1 MTARAIAAR
10 SPGGVSAPARPST
23 MASAARASAG
33 SSSTVAAAMIIALR
47 WLRIPARNAALV
59 PGRLT
64 SSSWASDTM
73 SPAAARDSPS
83 TEASSCGTNSSEA
96 SGICA
101 GPATTAP
108 GAGRRRSSSA
118 TAACLRLL
126 A

>member
-10 SPGGVSAPARPST
+10 SPGGVSVPARPST
-23 MASAARASAG
+23 FASAARASCG
-33 SSSTVAAAMIIALR
+33 SSSTVAPAMIIALR
-47 WLRIPARNAALV
+47 RLTIPDRNAALV

-83 TEASSCGTNSSEA
+83 TEASSCATNSSAA

-101 GPATTAP
+101 GPWTAAP
-108 GAGRRRSSSA
+108 RAGRRRISSA